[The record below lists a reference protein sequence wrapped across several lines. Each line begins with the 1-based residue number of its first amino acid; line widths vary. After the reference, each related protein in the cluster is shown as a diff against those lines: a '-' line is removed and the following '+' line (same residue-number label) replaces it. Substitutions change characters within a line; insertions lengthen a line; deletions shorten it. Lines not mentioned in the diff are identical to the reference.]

1 MINSIINAVAGGFVA
16 VIRNIFPF
24 NVPVKINDS
33 WVASASSS
41 LPVALQWLDM
51 SDSNGNIYATIP
63 KQLLKSQN
71 DLQFMMFGADMF
83 GTSTSTPRVFIS
95 NFKAITPFIN
105 WIALIWALWAYGS
118 KLLYDDLTNKV
129 HKAD

>member
-1 MINSIINAVAGGFVA
+1 
-16 VIRNIFPF
+16 
-24 NVPVKINDS
+24 
-33 WVASASSS
+33 
-41 LPVALQWLDM
+41 
-51 SDSNGNIYATIP
+51 
-63 KQLLKSQN
+63 
-71 DLQFMMFGADMF
+71 MMFGADMF